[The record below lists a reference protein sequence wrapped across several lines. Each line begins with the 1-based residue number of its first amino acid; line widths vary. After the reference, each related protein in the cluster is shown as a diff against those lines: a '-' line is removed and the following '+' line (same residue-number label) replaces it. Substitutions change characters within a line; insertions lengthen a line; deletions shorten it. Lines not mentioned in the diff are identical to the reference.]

1 MFKEIPYVVNSQVTS
16 LAVEVAYVCLDHDP
30 TISGFLALD
39 NAHNLLRFTSHYIV
53 GHDSPPASFFAK
65 KTYSFNLPKT
75 IFSPSIPA
83 GIFGI
88 YFFNIFMSLIGGGM
102 GEHPKKNLGFIVL
115 LQYILFDCLKLFVSF
130 LLGGQSGHLVPIAEN
145 KKCFRH
151 QHDQLCNTLS
161 STRTY
166 RSHAQEYNQ
175 GNYSAQS

>member
-1 MFKEIPYVVNSQVTS
+1 MTS

-30 TISGFLALD
+30 TMSSFLAWD

-102 GEHPKKNLGFIVL
+102 GDHPKKNLGFIVL

-130 LLGGQSGHLVPIAEN
+130 LLGG
-145 KKCFRH
+145 
-151 QHDQLCNTLS
+151 
-161 STRTY
+161 
-166 RSHAQEYNQ
+166 
-175 GNYSAQS
+175 YSVSPVRYGPF